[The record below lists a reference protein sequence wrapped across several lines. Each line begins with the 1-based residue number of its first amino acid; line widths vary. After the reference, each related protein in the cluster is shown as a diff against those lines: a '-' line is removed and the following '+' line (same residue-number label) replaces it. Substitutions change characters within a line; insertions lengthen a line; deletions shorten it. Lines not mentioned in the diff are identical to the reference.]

1 MPQTCTVQCSWY
13 LRQKE
18 PANPQSFLTSA
29 SSLISELPPSSIA
42 HLPHPPRSLFPLSE
56 LFLSPPTLQHPLFP
70 NRSTYPLAHPCTTLS
85 PPPLHPLPPAAPRK
99 SLCPSI
105 PTRIS
110 FLKTGKSSSFGYWG
124 WRVGSSRGILDA
136 SRQGAKDTGCRT
148 AEDSRARGHE
158 GQAHQ
163 KPHPWARV
171 GTSSRAASVVELWEA
186 GEMRQS
192 LSPSPSSHWIKSG
205 RMWPAI
211 FFSALSRLLKFLQQ
225 QKYSSTPPYF
235 TWCNTT
241 HNRED
246 HMSSCLFFTW
256 LEWPNN
262 SLRSLKKHFNKYQ
275 GLWLEEMG
283 KLSCRK
289 KALRTQV
296 H

>member
-1 MPQTCTVQCSWY
+1 MVLEPNIRPVVLINSSLAQEDKSVNYDTFFICNSLSSKFFHFYLSFVNFQYHLSSCRCVQLCKMPQTCTVQCSWY

-163 KPHPWARV
+163 KPHP
-171 GTSSRAASVVELWEA
+171 
-186 GEMRQS
+186 
-192 LSPSPSSHWIKSG
+192 
-205 RMWPAI
+205 
-211 FFSALSRLLKFLQQ
+211 
-225 QKYSSTPPYF
+225 
-235 TWCNTT
+235 
-241 HNRED
+241 
-246 HMSSCLFFTW
+246 
-256 LEWPNN
+256 
-262 SLRSLKKHFNKYQ
+262 
-275 GLWLEEMG
+275 
-283 KLSCRK
+283 
-289 KALRTQV
+289 
-296 H
+296 